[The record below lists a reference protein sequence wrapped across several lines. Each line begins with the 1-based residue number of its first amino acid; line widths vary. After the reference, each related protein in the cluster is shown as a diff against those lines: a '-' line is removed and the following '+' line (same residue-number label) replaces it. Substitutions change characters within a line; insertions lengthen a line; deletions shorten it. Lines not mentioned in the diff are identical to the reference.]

1 VLICISLYDV
11 KGSPKAAASDWTA
24 KHSTVLGDLIGGLR
38 AKDLVEQPPID
49 LTIGATKTLGF
60 TMTRRSRVMV
70 EPRRIELLT
79 S

>member
-24 KHSTVLGDLIGGLR
+24 KHSTVLGDLIGSAVVSHLAISLSAAHSTAGPTSSLCE
-38 AKDLVEQPPID
+38 DL
-49 LTIGATKTLGF
+49 
-60 TMTRRSRVMV
+60 V